1 MEDQI
6 LYFEEDSI
14 MDKKELNTQETT
26 EKATEETKNEMA
38 PVAEVKFKE
47 HPIQWVKQHPVKAA
61 LTGVGMI
68 GGLAFGVGFV
78 HGVFAKFCG
87 RDDGD
92 YNEIETTYADEES
105 PIDENEE

>member
-1 MEDQI
+1 
-6 LYFEEDSI
+6 

-38 PVAEVKFKE
+38 TVAEVKFKE
-47 HPIQWVKQHPVKAA
+47 HPIQWMKQHPVKAA
-61 LTGVGMI
+61 LTGVGMV

-78 HGVFAKFCG
+78 HGIFAKFRGC
-87 RDDGD
+87 DDGG

-105 PIDENEE
+105 PVEENNENEE